1 MTILFTDD
9 FQRADDPAVGTAWI
23 EDTDNYELFGNEVR
37 SDLDFVN
44 NTSGTSLWVTTL
56 AARADATVQAL
67 LKSSV
72 VGTNFAR
79 FGLVA
84 RRTASDTFY
93 GFRVAP
99 NALTGQMLKVVGGTQ
114 TNLGIGFSVGDNL
127 VYHSFRFEVF
137 GTSLKVYRDGV
148 LLESLID
155 GSIIAAGRCGL
166 LLSGDA
172 DGDRAFAN
180 DFLVADSPGEN
191 LLATSTMPVDWR
203 TKLELANELSVF
215 WNMCRDAGGGL
226 LGASLLG
233 GFELGGGMTC
243 SRNFNHILPV
253 FYKVLTQIDAALPV
267 FWKFPEPSKFDHIVP
282 IIWRRLIEIDNVIP
296 IQYANIDPWV
306 KQVISEIE
314 AWLSQGAGEADT
326 WTKQGDAEPST
337 WTPG

>member
-9 FQRADDPAVGTAWI
+9 FDRGDSASLGAAWV
-23 EDTDNYELFGNEVR
+23 EDADNYEIFSNEVR

-44 NTSGTSLWVTTL
+44 NTSGTSAWVTSL

-99 NALTGQMLKVVGGTQ
+99 NAGNGQMIKVVGGVQ

-148 LLESLID
+148 LRESLTD
-155 GSIIAAGRCGL
+155 SSISAAGRVGL

-180 DFLVADSPGEN
+180 DFIVADSPGEN
-191 LLATSTMPVDWR
+191 LLVTSTIPVDWR
-203 TKLELANELSVF
+203 TLVELPHIVPVYYSFANMLNINPVIPVAYRLSAVF
-215 WNMCRDAGGGL
+215 D
-226 LGASLLG
+226 
-233 GFELGGGMTC
+233 EVVP
-243 SRNFNHILPV
+243 I
-253 FYKVLTQIDAALPV
+253 
-267 FWKFPEPSKFDHIVP
+267 FWKFPTPLNLDHTVP
-282 IIWRRLIEIDNVIP
+282 VQWRRILEVDLTIP
-296 IQYANIDPWV
+296 IQYGQLDPWTPQNPGESDVWV
-306 KQVISEIE
+306 KQTDSQAD
-314 AWLSQGAGEADT
+314 AWAAAGAGEA
-326 WTKQGDAEPST
+326 ST
-337 WTPG
+337 WSPV